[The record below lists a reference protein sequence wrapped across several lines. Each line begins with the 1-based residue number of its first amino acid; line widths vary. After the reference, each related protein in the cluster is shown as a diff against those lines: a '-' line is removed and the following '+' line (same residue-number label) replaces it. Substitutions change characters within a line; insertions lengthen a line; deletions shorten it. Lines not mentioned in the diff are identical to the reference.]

1 MVFLTF
7 YTFSKVQLQ
16 RNSHSNFHS
25 TWSVFGSKNRSKSH
39 PKRIKINIDISNDF
53 WFHFWS
59 DFGSILGPI
68 WGQISGNFADFPDI
82 PRKFPEFLV
91 QFPDLMAPG
100 RLDTLREPAR
110 TQPDSGNS
118 GKFPPE
124 PILDPKMD
132 PKIDSKS
139 IQNRSKI
146 HVSGFRFHVSR
157 FTFHVLVS
165 ILRWARWRGMPLAT
179 GYILLLELAH
189 RKICNAKAGNV
200 LSSRSCD
207 GKAPCVCA

>member
-25 TWSVFGSKNRSKSH
+25 TWSVFGSKNRPKSH

-68 WGQISGNFADFPDI
+68 WGQISGNFAEFPDI
-82 PRKFPEFLV
+82 PRKFPEFPV
-91 QFPDLMAPG
+91 QFPDLVASGP
-100 RLDTLREPAR
+100 LDTLREPSR
-110 TQPDSGNS
+110 TQPDLGNS

-132 PKIDSKS
+132 PKIAPKS
-139 IQNRSKI
+139 ILNRSEI
-146 HVSGFRFHVSR
+146 HVSGLRCHVSR
-157 FTFHVLVS
+157 FTSHVKTKSEL
-165 ILRWARWRGMPLAT
+165 IL
-179 GYILLLELAH
+179 
-189 RKICNAKAGNV
+189 
-200 LSSRSCD
+200 
-207 GKAPCVCA
+207 